1 MEKRKIKQDNLIEN
15 LRHEILIMRRVKHPN
30 VVRLYEVLSSHSK
43 IYLVMELIECGEL
56 FEKLKLEG
64 ALCEEEARRI
74 FQQIVAAVAFCGEHN
89 IAHRDLK
96 LENVLLDA
104 YGRVK
109 ISDFGLSSL
118 FSSEA
123 HTAEL
128 MHTTCGTV
136 NYAAPEIFSNQGY
149 DGHLADIWSCGVIL
163 FALLMGRLPFEDE
176 KVSKLIE
183 KIVCAQ
189 YEEPEYA
196 SREARDLLHRL
207 LNPDPRTRITIGQL
221 KEDPWFAVDYIE
233 PEGLY
238 EEETT
243 GIRSTHS
250 SGEIVVGEDKPKAM
264 TAFELVNFASGTLMN
279 RMFCPSEQETYF
291 ASSASPSVL
300 FRRLTAGLVGSGFRL
315 KTPSVGQKLEFSSP
329 LTGLAVEIFQLLP
342 SLHLVTVT
350 RSSGS
355 LQDFEAAFGRLLAQV
370 TDLVLT
376 S

>member
-1 MEKRKIKQDNLIEN
+1 
-15 LRHEILIMRRVKHPN
+15 MRRVKHPN

-64 ALCEEEARRI
+64 ALCEEEARHI

-163 FALLMGRLPFEDE
+163 YALLMGRLPFEDE

-183 KIVCAQ
+183 KIVCAN
-189 YEEPEYA
+189 YEEPKYV
-196 SREARDLLHRL
+196 SLEARELLHRL
-207 LNPDPRTRITIGQL
+207 LNPDPRTRCTIGQL
-221 KEDPWFAVDYIE
+221 KEDPWFAMDYVE
-233 PEGLY
+233 PEGVY
-238 EEETT
+238 DEEAVK
-243 GIRSTHS
+243 IQSADS
-250 SGEIVVGEDKPKAM
+250 SGDITVDEDRPKAM
-264 TAFELVNFASGTLMN
+264 NAFELINFASGTLLN
-279 RMFCPSEQETYF
+279 RMFTPGEQETYF
-291 ASSASPSVL
+291 VSSASPSVL
-300 FRRLTAGLVGSGFRL
+300 YRRVTSGLVSTGFQLKPSG
-315 KTPSVGQKLEFSSP
+315 TQQKLDFSSP
-329 LTGLAVEIFQLLP
+329 QTNLAIEIFQLLP
-342 SLHLVTVT
+342 NLHLVTAT
-350 RSSGS
+350 RLAGS
-355 LQDFEAAFGRLLAQV
+355 LPSFQTAFSSLLAQV
-370 TDLVLT
+370 NDLIL
-376 S
+376 SY